1 MNKIIWVD
9 ESLSAAR
16 KILHKGIKDINNTE
30 KNKNELIHD
39 SRKRVKNLR
48 AILKLIQS
56 ELNEN
61 KFKLLNNKLKALN
74 KKSAVSRRAFVL
86 LNIIDKMLFESSNN
100 VSVDLLKTLKDNM
113 LEIIESS
120 QPKYNINQ
128 ILSSYHDTFVKIDE
142 HLSELKFERKDFSAI
157 RNGLALMYDE
167 GKKFYKISA
176 RQQEVIILHEL
187 RKSAK
192 DLYYVL
198 EIFQKCWQPVI
209 KPYNNQIKILTDYI
223 GDLHDLHEFMLELNN
238 PLLKNYKSAKD
249 NLKLIIDNQISSQKR
264 QILILAEK
272 IYAEKTNCFINRIE
286 KIAKFESA

>member
-1 MNKIIWVD
+1 MSKVIWVD
-9 ESLSAAR
+9 EIITAAK
-16 KILHKGIKDINNTE
+16 KILHKGIKDINSTE
-30 KNKNELIHD
+30 KNRNELIHD
-39 SRKRVKNLR
+39 CRKRVKNLR
-48 AILKLIQS
+48 AILKLIRS

-61 KFKLLNNKLKALN
+61 RFKLLNNKLKALN

-86 LNIIDKMLFESSNN
+86 LSIIDKMLFESSNN
-100 VSVDLLKTLKDNM
+100 VSGDILKILKDNM

-128 ILSSYHDTFVKIDE
+128 ILSNYHDNFIKIDE
-142 HLSELKFERKDFSAI
+142 HLSELKFERKDFSTI
-157 RNGLALMYDE
+157 KNGLAAIYDE

-198 EIFQKCWQPVI
+198 EILQKCWQPVI
-209 KPYNNQIKILTDYI
+209 KSYNNQIKILTDYI
-223 GDLHDLHEFMLELNN
+223 GDLHDLYEFILELNN
-238 PLLKNYKSAKD
+238 PSLKNYKSAKD
-249 NLKLIIDNQISSQKR
+249 NLKLIIDNQINSQKK

-286 KIAKFESA
+286 KMAKFESA

>member
-1 MNKIIWVD
+1 MSEIVWVD
-9 ESLSAAR
+9 EILSAAK
-16 KILHKGIKDINNTE
+16 KILHKGIKEINSPE
-30 KNKNELIHD
+30 KNRNELIHD

-48 AILKLIQS
+48 AILKLIQY
-56 ELNEN
+56 ELDEN

-100 VSVDLLKTLKDNM
+100 VSVDLLKILKDRM
-113 LEIIESS
+113 LEIIDSS

-128 ILSSYHDTFVKIDE
+128 ILSNYHDTFIKIDE
-142 HLSELKFERKDFSAI
+142 HLSELKFEQKDFSVI
-157 RNGLALMYDE
+157 RNGLTEIYDE

-176 RQQEVIILHEL
+176 RQQEVIIFHEL

-198 EIFQKCWQPVI
+198 EILQKCWQPVI
-209 KPYNNQIKILTDYI
+209 KPYNNQIKILTDFI
-223 GDLHDLHEFMLELNN
+223 GDMHDLYEFIIELNN
-238 PLLKNYKSAKD
+238 PSLKNYKSAKE
-249 NLKLIIDNQISSQKR
+249 NLKLIIDNKINSQKR